1 MKYKLIATVIE
12 MVQIFFLIK
21 DYLQT
26 WNGEK
31 IEKNNLELNTLIT
44 YVKKNSNQNGKI
56 LITIWIISSL
66 GNFGRIVTAIFY
78 SV

>member
-12 MVQIFFLIK
+12 MVQIFLLIK

-44 YVKKNSNQNGKI
+44 YVKKIQIKMEK
-56 LITIWIISSL
+56 
-66 GNFGRIVTAIFY
+66 F
-78 SV
+78 